1 MGNFH
6 SPRNQDQIDTPGV
19 LETPPKFS
27 SHFLDL
33 GIKTVEK
40 DILATLPNPP
50 KHIQWQLIS
59 TTSGSRSVIGPRFTM
74 SCLTQSGT

>member
-50 KHIQWQLIS
+50 KVRPLAWQI
-59 TTSGSRSVIGPRFTM
+59 V
-74 SCLTQSGT
+74 